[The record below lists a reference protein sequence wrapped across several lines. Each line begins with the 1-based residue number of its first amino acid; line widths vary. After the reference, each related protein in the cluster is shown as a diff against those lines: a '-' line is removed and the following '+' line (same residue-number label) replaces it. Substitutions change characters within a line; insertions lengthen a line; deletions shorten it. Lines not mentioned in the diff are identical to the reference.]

1 MKPLHDFFYRFPQ
14 DYLQMSGRCRV
25 RIYSRQR
32 GAHTVLLTELST
44 NAGESISSACDRI
57 ATDLAAKKGLNPK
70 TTRWIQQE
78 LAHDEQP
85 EAFDEVQFTWDSD
98 ATASAPQWLR
108 LDDEQV
114 EMLTGQSRSILG
126 LRLGEPQPAD
136 DVVASP

>member
-14 DYLQMSGRCRV
+14 DFLQMSGRCRV
-25 RIYSRQR
+25 RIYARNR
-32 GAHTVLLTELST
+32 GAHTVLLTELGT

-78 LAHDEQP
+78 LAHDEQA
-85 EAFDEVQFTWDSD
+85 EVFDEVHFTWDSD
-98 ATASAPQWLR
+98 ATAGAPQWVR

-136 DVVASP
+136 DAVASP